1 MSAIQR
7 FIASQGLEVAS
18 WGVLKL
24 VCVIGPG
31 FCRVGHS
38 SHWRVITRQSTP
50 PDRCNKLGAQKN
62 EKPPPSRAAARVDE
76 TTYH

>member
-50 PDRCNKLGAQKN
+50 PDRCNKLGTQKTS
-62 EKPPPSRAAARVDE
+62 ETARGRARE
-76 TTYH
+76 